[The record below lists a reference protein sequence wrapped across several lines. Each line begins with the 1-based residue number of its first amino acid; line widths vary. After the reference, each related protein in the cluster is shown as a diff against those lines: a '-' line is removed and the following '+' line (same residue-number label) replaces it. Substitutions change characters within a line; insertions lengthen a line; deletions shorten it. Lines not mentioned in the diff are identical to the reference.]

1 MARLHPTLKVL
12 IVEDDL
18 MIADSAEDIIVDNG
32 YQARGIARTVAEAV
46 APARL
51 HKPDLALGVL
61 S

>member
-1 MARLHPTLKVL
+1 
-12 IVEDDL
+12 
-18 MIADSAEDIIVDNG
+18 MIADPTKDIIVEIE

-46 APARL
+46 ALARL